1 MPKIRELT
9 LQDEAGYKTWLQAWQ
24 NEPTQVS
31 VSQPLGTSFLAFIN
45 QLKINRTQP
54 KLPRVPATK
63 YFYIEDNIIKGGISC
78 RWELN
83 DYLAKYGG
91 NIGYGVAP
99 AYRKQGIATEMLRQA
114 VKLFQQRHLDKVLIT
129 AEDWNVASQRVIES
143 AGGVYENTLIEES
156 TGYRLK
162 RYWIDLTT

>member
-1 MPKIRELT
+1 MSRHKFLFHSLWR
-9 LQDEAGYKTWLQAWQ
+9 
-24 NEPTQVS
+24 QVS
-31 VSQPLGTSFLAFIN
+31 WRLLTNLKLIALSQSYQECRL
-45 QLKINRTQP
+45 
-54 KLPRVPATK
+54 ATK
-63 YFYIEDNIIKGGISC
+63 YFYIENNIIKGGISC

-99 AYRKQGIATEMLRQA
+99 NYRKQGIATEMLRQA